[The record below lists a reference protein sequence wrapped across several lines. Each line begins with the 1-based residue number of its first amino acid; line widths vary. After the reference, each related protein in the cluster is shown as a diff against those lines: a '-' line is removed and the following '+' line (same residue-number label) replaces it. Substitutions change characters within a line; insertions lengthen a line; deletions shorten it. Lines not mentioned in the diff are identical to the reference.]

1 MLTKRPFLK
10 VKFLLQTKMPRKFKG
25 RHKIQLCAKHGLFIL
40 KEKEMLS
47 MQLYLESIELKLSEN
62 SPHIYNFVIKK
73 RQLLSIRNFLRFKGQ
88 TKSK

>member
-62 SPHIYNFVIKK
+62 SPHNTI
-73 RQLLSIRNFLRFKGQ
+73 L
-88 TKSK
+88 